1 MYVRDNGFMFGGLNI
16 LMGINLLFFIGMIAM
31 VICVFILLVKF
42 LRAGTKAFN
51 IYIEKNRYY
60 QNVPQN
66 STVNGHRENTKTGY
80 QTIPNAGFQ
89 FNAQPNAQPNPQP
102 NPQPNIQAND
112 QPNPQLNIQANDQ
125 SYPQPDAQTDT
136 QNNSGDQL

>member
-42 LRAGTKAFN
+42 LRASTKAFN

-66 STVNGHRENTKTGY
+66 FTVNGYRENTKTGY

-89 FNAQPNAQPNPQP
+89 FHAQPNAQPNPQP
-102 NPQPNIQAND
+102 NAQPNPQPNMQPNIQAND
-112 QPNPQLNIQANDQ
+112 QP
-125 SYPQPDAQTDT
+125 YPQPDT
-136 QNNSGDQL
+136 QSNTRNNSGDQL

>member
-1 MYVRDNGFMFGGLNI
+1 MYVRDNGFMFGGINI
-16 LMGINLLFFIGMIAM
+16 LMGINLLIFIGMIAM

-66 STVNGHRENTKTGY
+66 FTVNGYRENTKTGY
-80 QTIPNAGFQ
+80 QTISNAGSQ
-89 FNAQPNAQPNPQP
+89 FHAQPNAQPNPQP
-102 NPQPNIQAND
+102 NPQTNIQAND
-112 QPNPQLNIQANDQ
+112 RP
-125 SYPQPDAQTDT
+125 YPQPDTQTNT